1 MSTCKSAYNVVDDLY
16 KEYGEV
22 AKKAGCAVVGA
33 ATKNPAIVPDCIKA
47 ADKVEEVVGQM
58 TKIWNSLAGQ
68 SSWATIGARRLDPGV
83 KYDGTLIGTAGR
95 MFVSPTPCHFNKG
108 RVKISEKGGKAKTSV
123 NICLMDPNGKTTSV
137 GEYTLNENKAE
148 KKDSDQSIN
157 KTFSN
162 AKGNFVVVHLDAK
175 SVTNKF
181 KYSIKLSEA

>member
-1 MSTCKSAYNVVDDLY
+1 MDDLW

-22 AKKAGCAVVGA
+22 AKKSGCAVVGA
-33 ATKNPAIVPDCIKA
+33 ALKNPAIVPDCIKA

-58 TKIWNSLAGQ
+58 TRIWNSIAGR
-68 SSWATIGARRLDPGV
+68 SSWATIGARMLEPGV
-83 KYDGTLIGTAGR
+83 NYDGALVGTSGR
-95 MFVSPTPCHFNKG
+95 MFVSPSPCHFDRG
-108 RVKISEKGGKAKTSV
+108 RVKISQKGGKAKTDI

-137 GEYTLNENKAE
+137 GNYTLNENKAE
-148 KKDSDQSIN
+148 KKDSLQTIN

-162 AKGNFVVVHLDAK
+162 AKGKFVVVHLDAK